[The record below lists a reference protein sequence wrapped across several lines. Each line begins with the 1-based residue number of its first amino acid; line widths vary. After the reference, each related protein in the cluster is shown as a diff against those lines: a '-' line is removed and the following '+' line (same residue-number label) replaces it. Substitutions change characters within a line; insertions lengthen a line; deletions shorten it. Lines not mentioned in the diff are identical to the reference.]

1 MCVRGEAP
9 KWLKPFFS
17 YNFTEGVHLQSFAFF
32 HRIGGSI
39 VYSVEKLLQSNSCV
53 LFDASNANW
62 PERHDNVNQYLTP
75 SK

>member
-1 MCVRGEAP
+1 MCVCVCVRGEAP

-17 YNFTEGVHLQSFAFF
+17 YNFTEGVHLQSFV
-32 HRIGGSI
+32 

-62 PERHDNVNQYLTP
+62 PERQDNVNQYLTP